1 MAAGVY
7 QSVFV
12 LLVVCVGA
20 ARGKIVDL
28 SVDRSTHGHIVF
40 YLCIYYLCLHL
51 HTVAMVHVNWS
62 RFRSARG
69 RACRLVAGRGPVQHS
84 LHWHKSTAEPL
95 LKLGL
100 S

>member
-28 SVDRSTHGHIVF
+28 SVDRSARLLFTHLLSV
-40 YLCIYYLCLHL
+40 
-51 HTVAMVHVNWS
+51 VASTYCCYVHVKLVPLP
-62 RFRSARG
+62 FRG
-69 RACRLVAGRGPVQHS
+69 REGLRLVAGRGPVQHS

>member
-28 SVDRSTHGHIVF
+28 SVDRSARLLFMDLLSVF
-40 YLCIYYLCLHL
+40 ASTYCCYGTCKLVPLP
-51 HTVAMVHVNWS
+51 
-62 RFRSARG
+62 FREREG
-69 RACRLVAGRGPVQHS
+69 LRLVAGRGPVQHS